1 MRRWVVASAPAEPSR
16 IVVASTHLTTRRR
29 LRESVAMDTDVWRQ
43 RIRDFSEEREWG
55 HFHDPKNLAM
65 ALSVEVGRAR
75 RDLPVADARG
85 GPRGDEGDR
94 RQDVADEVADVM
106 TYLLRLVDVLELDLE
121 AAMAS
126 KAERN
131 AARYPVA
138 TSRGSSAKAPS
149 LAGARPARPEPIEV
163 TMPVLGVDGCKAGW
177 VGAVLEP
184 GAPRPRVVVAPTI
197 AELVSMVRESL
208 GIVVVGID
216 IPIGLPDN
224 TIRQADVLAR
234 KALPGKASS
243 IFSTLTRAGV
253 CRRLPAR
260 GRRGQPWAR
269 RPGRRSAGLRAA
281 RQDPRGRCMAAHAP
295 DGDRARGAPRGV
307 LRGHGGRPD
316 PREQE
321 DRRGPQRAARRPAA
335 AGIPRPSVLEGQ
347 GYAAD
352 DVIDACAVA
361 WSAARHTL
369 GLAQP
374 LPDPPE
380 RFSDGIAAA
389 IWA

>member
-1 MRRWVVASAPAEPSR
+1 
-16 IVVASTHLTTRRR
+16 
-29 LRESVAMDTDVWRQ
+29 MDTDVWRQ
-43 RIRDFSEEREWG
+43 RIRDFAEEREWG
-55 HFHDPKNLAM
+55 QFHDPKNLAM
-65 ALSVEVGRAR
+65 ALSVEVAELVEIFQWLSPDEAR
-75 RDLPVADARG
+75 SVMSGA
-85 GPRGDEGDR
+85 R

-106 TYLLRLVDVLELDLE
+106 TYLLRLVDVLDLDLE
-121 AAMAS
+121 AALTR

-149 LAGARPARPEPIEV
+149 LVASSPARPEPIEV

-216 IPIGLPDN
+216 IPIGLPDK

-243 IFSTLTRAGV
+243 IFSTLTRAAYAADSRLAADAVNRGLVGQGV
-253 CRRLPAR
+253 GAQAFALRDKILEVDAWLRT
-260 GRRGQPWAR
+260 
-269 RPGRRSAGLRAA
+269 RPTVTVLEVHPEVSFAA
-281 RQDPRGRCMAAHAP
+281 MA
-295 DGDRARGAPRGV
+295 GAPI
-307 LRGHGGRPD
+307 LASKKTDEGRSE
-316 PREQE
+316 RL
-321 DRRGPQRAARRPAA
+321 AALAA

-361 WSAARHTL
+361 WSAARHTV

>member
-1 MRRWVVASAPAEPSR
+1 
-16 IVVASTHLTTRRR
+16 
-29 LRESVAMDTDVWRQ
+29 MDTDAWRQ
-43 RIRDFSEEREWG
+43 RIREFSQEREWG
-55 HFHDPKNLAM
+55 PFHDPKSLAM
-65 ALSVEVGRAR
+65 ALSVEVAELAEIFQWLTPEESRA
-75 RDLPVADARG
+75 VMQ
-85 GPRGDEGDR
+85 GDR

-106 TYLLRLVDVLELDLE
+106 TYLLRLADVLDLDLD

-131 AARYPVA
+131 AVRYPVA
-138 TSRGSSAKAPS
+138 TSRGSSAKAPG
-149 LAGARPARPEPIEV
+149 LAAGGPARPAPIEV
-163 TMPVLGVDGCKAGW
+163 TVPVLGVDGCTAGW

-234 KALPGKASS
+234 KALPGKTSS
-243 IFSTLTRAGV
+243 IFSTLTRAAYAADT
-253 CRRLPAR
+253 RLAADAVNR
-260 GRRGQPWAR
+260 GLVGQGAGAQAFALRGKIVEVDAWLR
-269 RPGRRSAGLRAA
+269 VRPTVTVLEVHPEVSFAV
-281 RQDPRGRCMAAHAP
+281 MA
-295 DGDRARGAPRGV
+295 GAPILASKKTV
-307 LRGHGGRPD
+307 EGRAE
-316 PREQE
+316 RL
-321 DRRGPQRAARRPAA
+321 AALAA

-361 WSAARHTL
+361 WSAARHTV

-380 RFSDGIAAA
+380 RFSDGLEAA